1 MTRALVALCHGDLR
15 LSLSIHPLALP
26 ALFAQIAL
34 ALVSVYLTLR
44 DGHPFDMWKGT
55 IRGIRLG
62 RAIILANVLV
72 FALVFA
78 LWGLREAGLF
88 GGPVFVE

>member
-15 LSLSIHPLALP
+15 MSLSTHPLALP
-26 ALFAQIAL
+26 TLLAQIAL
-34 ALVSVYLTLR
+34 AVVSVYLTLR
-44 DGHPFDMWKGT
+44 DGHPFDMWKGRM
-55 IRGIRLG
+55 RGIRLG
-62 RAIILANVLV
+62 RATILANALV
-72 FALVFA
+72 FVLVFA